1 MCKQVPKVK
10 VVSRGI
16 GSVKLP
22 KPLFFTKRRFRVPK
36 EAAPRRGLV
45 AASRCWRRRCGAAR
59 AASSTGGFG
68 TYLGAAPRV
77 VERSDERLHDLALLT
92 MRKLAHRRA
101 FWWFEV
107 QGCAGCPSVSEGL
120 ADSGMRRSPSG
131 SRHRGYHDH
140 VMIYRGGSSV
150 SRVRAVVLSELVRY
164 RMCVAA

>member
-1 MCKQVPKVK
+1 MRGASGPAVL
-10 VVSRGI
+10 VS
-16 GSVKLP
+16 
-22 KPLFFTKRRFRVPK
+22 
-36 EAAPRRGLV
+36 
-45 AASRCWRRRCGAAR
+45 
-59 AASSTGGFG
+59 
-68 TYLGAAPRV
+68 YLGAALRV
-77 VERSDERLHDLALLT
+77 VERSIEDRPDLALLT